1 MLFRVQSPD
10 IACFRIV
17 LQCDALLPAI
27 ATLLRASPPE
37 FRELKMAVSA
47 ARSKA
52 VPWWP
57 SA

>member
-1 MLFRVQSPD
+1 MCCCMPKPLEPCLH
-10 IACFRIV
+10 AG

-37 FRELKMAVSA
+37 FRELKGAVTA
-47 ARSKA
+47 ARSKV

-57 SA
+57 GA